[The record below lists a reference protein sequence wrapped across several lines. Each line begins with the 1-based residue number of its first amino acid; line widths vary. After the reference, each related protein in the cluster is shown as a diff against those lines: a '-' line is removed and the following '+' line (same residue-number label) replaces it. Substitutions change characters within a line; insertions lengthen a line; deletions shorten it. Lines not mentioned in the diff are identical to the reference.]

1 MHHVA
6 YFYNVLQYKVELGGV
21 NRATRNVIISTETHN
36 SVRIAHREGILALLD
51 ELMASAT

>member
-6 YFYNVLQYKVELGGV
+6 YFCNVLQYKVELGGV